1 MLLAGLGSLAHRH
14 GVLVRTS
21 PAGATFSAHWQSRGS
36 RIGTRGSGD
45 GKPVPKPA
53 GLICAGSVAMHFYIL
68 ELHARAVTRRRRK
81 PLAVAVPNRAGICVI
96 VSGYGD
102 VLSFRASYVVS
113 TVAMK
118 YQLLSLATGRPHQAG
133 PTVPT
138 WVAALPWSRVP
149 AHRAGAHYHKQ
160 HDHTCGSGQSSAP
173 RRPRRFCGPAAS
185 RASSGRFPDIRS
197 KGRGAAL
204 RRLGG
209 HLPPGA
215 ESRSRS
221 HNPNIP

>member
-1 MLLAGLGSLAHRH
+1 
-14 GVLVRTS
+14 
-21 PAGATFSAHWQSRGS
+21 
-36 RIGTRGSGD
+36 
-45 GKPVPKPA
+45 
-53 GLICAGSVAMHFYIL
+53 MHFYIL
-68 ELHARAVTRRRRK
+68 ELHTRAVTRRRRK
-81 PLAVAVPNRAGICVI
+81 PPAVTVPNRAGICVI

-102 VLSFRASYVVS
+102 VLSFRAPYVVS

-118 YQLLSLATGRPHQAG
+118 HQLLSLATGRPHQAG

-185 RASSGRFPDIRS
+185 RASSGRCPDIRS

-204 RRLGG
+204 RRRGG

-215 ESRSRS
+215 ESGWAGVSVEKPQS
-221 HNPNIP
+221 EHTLTQTHI